1 MAAVVVGVRLP
12 RSPVDVIE
20 SLLYAHSADLSPDG
34 GRCAW
39 AQSSIR
45 HGAETFEL
53 SVLEVG

>member
-1 MAAVVVGVRLP
+1 MVVGVRLP